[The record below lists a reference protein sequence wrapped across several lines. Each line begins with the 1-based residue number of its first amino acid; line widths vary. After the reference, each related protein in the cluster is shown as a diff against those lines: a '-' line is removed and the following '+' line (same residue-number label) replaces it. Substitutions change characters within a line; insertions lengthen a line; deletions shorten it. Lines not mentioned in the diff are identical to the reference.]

1 MQTDSAIGAVRS
13 TVTPLLQHVY
23 LGNTLRNW
31 IVAAVT
37 FAVTLLVLLVV
48 RWLVVRRL
56 EPLSERTETKIDE
69 YIVSLL
75 KNTRHIFLVMLAV
88 GPALKLLELPE
99 RISSLVIP
107 LLRLVVII
115 QVGLWAAELITL
127 HLHTLTKRRAATD
140 VASVTTIRAGAL
152 VIQLVLWI
160 IIFLVVLRNFGV
172 DVTALLTTLGIAGIA
187 AALAV
192 QNILSDLLASL
203 SIVLDKPFVV
213 GDFIVLDTYSGTVE
227 EIGLKTTRLRSI
239 SGERLIFSNGDLLKS
254 RIRNYR
260 DMKRRRIVFSF
271 GLDFGAPREV
281 LEKVPEAVRDII
293 ESVEHAS
300 FDRSHFLKFGDSALE
315 FETVYYVTDKDY
327 TIYMN
332 AQQQINL
339 KLYDRITELGA
350 SFAYPVRRLVMDSS
364 LTEELEGRTVSD
376 DKQPPGLDT
385 SIQPVGGVSDG
396 GAK

>member
-1 MQTDSAIGAVRS
+1 MLMQIDTVRS
-13 TVTPLLQHVY
+13 VIVPLMQRVY
-23 LGNTLRNW
+23 VGNTLRSW
-31 IVAAVT
+31 IVAAVI
-37 FAVTLLVLLVV
+37 FAVTLLVLLFA

-56 EPLSERTETKIDE
+56 EPMSKRTETKIDE
-69 YIVSLL
+69 YAVSLL
-75 KNTRHIFLVMLAV
+75 KHTRYSFLVMLAL
-88 GPALKLLELPE
+88 GPAIKLLELPE
-99 RISSLVIP
+99 RVSSLVMP

-140 VASVTTIRAGAL
+140 VASVTTIRAGGL

-160 IIFLVVLRNFGV
+160 VIFLVVLRNFGV

-213 GDFIVLDTYSGTVE
+213 GDVIVLGEYTGTVE

-239 SGERLIFSNGDLLKS
+239 SGERLIFANGDLLKS

-271 GLDFGAPREV
+271 GLDYGAPREL
-281 LEKVPEAVRDII
+281 LEKVPEAVREII
-293 ESVEHAS
+293 NGVENAA
-300 FDRSHFLKFGDSALE
+300 FDRCHFFKFGDSALE
-315 FETVYYVTDKDY
+315 FETVYYVTHKDY

-332 AQQQINL
+332 AQHQINL
-339 KLYDRITELGA
+339 QLYDRITELGA
-350 SFAYPVRRLVMDSS
+350 SFAFPVRRLVVDSS
-364 LTEELEGRTVSD
+364 LSDELEMDIVSD
-376 DKQPPGLDT
+376 DRQRPRLDA
-385 SIQPVGGVSDG
+385 SVHPIGRDSDG
-396 GAK
+396 GVE